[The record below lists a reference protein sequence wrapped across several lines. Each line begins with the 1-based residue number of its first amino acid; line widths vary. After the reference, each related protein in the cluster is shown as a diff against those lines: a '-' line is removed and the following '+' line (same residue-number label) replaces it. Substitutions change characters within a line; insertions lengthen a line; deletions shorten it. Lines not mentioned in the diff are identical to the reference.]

1 MLLHRFGSICS
12 GRRTKVVVPAFALG
26 CSLVLMTG
34 CAPKNE
40 FVAPP
45 PPSVV
50 VAPPYQGEVT
60 VYTPVGGQTSAR
72 DSVEIRARVSGYLES
87 VDFTPGSTVKTGD
100 LLFTIEP
107 QLYEAALQS
116 SKGQLDSANAS
127 RDLAQ
132 TTYQRNEQL
141 FTSDAISELDLLR
154 SQAELELSEASVSQ
168 AEAAVESASLD
179 LGYTKIYA
187 PLTGRISRERVT
199 VGNLVGSGEPTL
211 LATIVQMDPMDIYIN
226 IDERTLLT
234 FLKEYGQK
242 RSTDMKGSTVLL
254 ELSDGTV
261 YSRKGRVDYVSNRLD
276 SATGTLE
283 MRVSFPNPDGT
294 LIPGLYGK
302 VLFPNTYDDAIVVPE
317 ECIQMDMTGN
327 YVLVVNSENVVE
339 TRYIEKGPLVD
350 EGRVVTEGLGAD
362 EHVIVNGIQ
371 RARPGIT
378 VTPQNPS

>member
-1 MLLHRFGSICS
+1 M
-12 GRRTKVVVPAFALG
+12 KVVVPAFALG

-60 VYTPVGGQTSAR
+60 VYTPVGGQTRAR

-242 RSTDMKGSTVLL
+242 RSTDMKGYTVML

-261 YSRKGRVDYVSNRLD
+261 YSRKGRVDYVSNQLD

-302 VLFPNTYDDAIVVPE
+302 VLFPNTYEDAIVVPE

-327 YVLVVNSENVVE
+327 YVLVVNAENVVE

-350 EGRVVTEGLGAD
+350 EGRVVTEGLGPD
-362 EHVIVNGIQ
+362 ERVIVNGIQ

-378 VTPQNPS
+378 VTPQNPT